1 MGHVRLYVDEDASET
16 AVIVGLRARGVEL
29 LTTWE
34 AGRLGL
40 SDADQLAFAAD
51 QGRALYTFNARDF
64 ARCTGKAFRPEV
76 AIRALS

>member
-40 SDADQLAFAAD
+40 SDA
-51 QGRALYTFNARDF
+51 N
-64 ARCTGKAFRPEV
+64 
-76 AIRALS
+76 